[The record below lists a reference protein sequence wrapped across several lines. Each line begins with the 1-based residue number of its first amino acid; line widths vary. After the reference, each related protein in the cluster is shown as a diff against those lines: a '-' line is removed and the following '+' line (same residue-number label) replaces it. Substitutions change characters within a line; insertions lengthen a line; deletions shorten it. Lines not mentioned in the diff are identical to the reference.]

1 MSPASIETVQRPDAP
16 YELTDEQAAE
26 WHKVVGSMP
35 ADWFPIETHG
45 LLTQYCKHVVAARRV
60 AQLIDAQEKAEKL
73 DLDAY
78 DTLLK
83 MQDRESKVMG
93 QLATRMRITQQ
104 STMRVETLKKTKQV
118 AKPWEQ

>member
-1 MSPASIETVQRPDAP
+1 MSPATIETMQRPDAP
-16 YELTDEQAAE
+16 YELTDEQASE

-35 ADWFPIETHG
+35 ADWFPVETHG

-60 AQLIDAQEKAEKL
+60 SQLIDAEEKAEKL

-83 MQDRESKVMG
+83 MQDRESKIMG

-104 STMRVETLKKTKQV
+104 STMRVETLKKPKQV
-118 AKPWEQ
+118 AKPWEP